1 MVCVGVTRR
10 VPVAARGQPVA
21 QSGSPSASGLAFSI
35 NPMGAFV
42 TRPAISFVTGVMALC
57 AMAPAYA
64 TTRCPE
70 EFGPKDPMVNTLG
83 WAVVAVGLVIGAL
96 LLGYAIRR
104 SVRMRP
110 LLRWMTVL
118 FAAVGMFIVWIAGLA
133 AAFVF
138 FFFTC

>member
-1 MVCVGVTRR
+1 MVLRQ
-10 VPVAARGQPVA
+10 VPIAACGQPVA
-21 QSGSPSASGLAFSI
+21 QAGSPLASGLDFL
-35 NPMGAFV
+35 MTRVGAFV
-42 TRPAISFVTGVMALC
+42 TRPAISFMTTVMALC

-70 EFGPKDPMVNTLG
+70 EFGPKNPMVNTLG
-83 WAVVAVGLVIGAL
+83 WAVVAVGLVLGAL

-118 FAAVGMFIVWIAGLA
+118 FAAVGMFIVWIAGFA
-133 AAFVF
+133 VAFVF